1 MINPLAVKLPVAE
14 VPFGKVMSKCKI
26 LKYAAGLALLAVT
39 PAMLAVEPPTAVQKR
54 VTASAE
60 VLSEILHAKDR
71 SIPEDLVAKA
81 ECVGIVP
88 SLKRAGFI
96 VGAKYGKGVVV
107 CRTAHGWS
115 APDTIRIEGGS
126 FGFQIGAGET
136 DLIFIV
142 MNQHGVRDLM
152 KDKFTLGG
160 DASVMAGPVGRSG
173 TAETDAMMRAEI
185 LSYSRSH
192 GIFAGVSLEGS
203 TLRPDNSDNRE
214 LYGRSVT
221 QREILTGRVRRPA
234 VARPIYAELDRYVRV
249 KRASRLRG

>member
-1 MINPLAVKLPVAE
+1 MN
-14 VPFGKVMSKCKI
+14 SKFA
-26 LKYAAGLALLAVT
+26 KYAGGLVLLALA
-39 PAMLAVEPPTAVQKR
+39 PATYAVEPPTAVAKR
-54 VTASAE
+54 IAVSAE
-60 VLSEILHAKDR
+60 VLSEILHARDR
-71 SIPEDLVAKA
+71 SIPADLIAKA

-96 VGAKYGKGVVV
+96 VGAKYGKGEVV

-115 APDTIRIEGGS
+115 APDNIRIEGGS

-142 MNQHGVRDLM
+142 MNRLGVRDLM

-192 GIFAGVSLEGS
+192 GIFAGVSLEGA
-203 TLRPDNSDNRE
+203 TLRPDKGDNRE
-214 LYGRSVT
+214 LYGRGVT
-221 QREILTGRVRRPA
+221 QRQILDGQVLRPA
-234 VARPIYAELDRYVRV
+234 AARPIYAELDRYVIV
-249 KRASRLRG
+249 KRERASR

>member
-1 MINPLAVKLPVAE
+1 MIKTN
-14 VPFGKVMSKCKI
+14 FKI
-26 LKYAAGLALLAVT
+26 LKYAAGLGLLALA
-39 PAMLAVEPPTAVQKR
+39 PAMYAIEPPTAVQKR
-54 VTASAE
+54 VTASSE
-60 VLSEILHAKDR
+60 VLGEILHARDR
-71 SIPEDLVAKA
+71 GIPEDLIAKA
-81 ECVGIVP
+81 QCVGIVP

-107 CRTAHGWS
+107 CRTGHGWS

-192 GIFAGVSLEGS
+192 GIFAGVSLEGA

-214 LYGRSVT
+214 LYGGPVT
-221 QREILTGRVRRPA
+221 QRQILSGVVLRPA
-234 VARPIYAELDRYVRV
+234 VAAPIYAELDRYIRV
-249 KRASRLRG
+249 KRASR